1 VPSESE
7 STPTNRGAKTRRLLA
22 ILIAIVAVVGF
33 AAILALH
40 LVRQSGK
47 DPAPSS
53 APIGGPTARAS
64 ATAAPLP
71 AGPIELLILAPI
83 VVGSTSK
90 GWKVEA
96 IHAVRGGTIT
106 VSFAEEKGSGVINLL
121 VALSSDDGVMPPA
134 TAGRYAVFYEAR
146 GAVPEEGERLAGV
159 LARTLEKNQSAP
171 VPPGLGRFEPQP
183 QQRHPL

>member
-1 VPSESE
+1 VPDESE
-7 STPTNRGAKTRRLLA
+7 STPTNRGAKARRVLA
-22 ILIAIVAVVGF
+22 ILGPILAVVAL
-33 AAILALH
+33 AAILAPRWARERG
-40 LVRQSGK
+40 V
-47 DPAPSS
+47 DPAPFIVSNGAPS
-53 APIGGPTARAS
+53 ARPSAS
-64 ATAAPLP
+64 AAPLP
-71 AGPIELLILAPI
+71 AGPAELAILAPI

-106 VSFAEEKGSGVINLL
+106 VSFAEEKGVGVIDLR

-146 GAVPEEGERLAGV
+146 RAVPEDGERLAKV

-171 VPPGLGRFEPQP
+171 VPPGLGLFEPRP